1 MTMKNL
7 TVAVAISALV
17 LTSCAGRTPQ
27 PIAVA
32 SPADNVLA
40 CDALQAEM
48 ETNATRLTELEKEAS
63 KRVGW
68 NTGAV
73 IGSLF
78 FLPALF
84 MLDLKGAAREEAD
97 AIKARNMH
105 LASMRAARRCPTS
118 YPGSG
123 YGAD

>member
-1 MTMKNL
+1 MRKT
-7 TVAVAISALV
+7 TAAIAISAFV

-32 SPADNVLA
+32 SPTDNVMA

-73 IGSLF
+73 VGAIF

-105 LASMRAARRCPTS
+105 LASMRASRNCPAS
-118 YPGSG
+118 SPESG